1 MSGGGVERNIERMNA
16 ALSRSAAYVLT
27 LVLPGWVLSQAC
39 SSSDEGASP
48 SGPGTGGAINGGSGG
63 TFTTGGTPSGGTK
76 AAGGSSGGTPASG
89 GMAAGGRAAG
99 NGGAGGST
107 AGGGSAG
114 TPTAGA
120 GAGGGGAAGGNAG
133 SAGSAGTAGTGGGG
147 GSGGAPE
154 SGPAFVYVS
163 GNGPNISI
171 FSLDVTAGTLTSKG
185 SIAAGSEATYLAI
198 SSDRKYLYAVNETSP
213 SRVVAFSIDA
223 TDGSLTEINGQDTMG
238 NGAPH
243 LAVHPSGK
251 FVVVAHYGSG
261 HVTVLPVRDDGGV
274 GGVVAS
280 SRGPNDG
287 CQKAHQIVFDTSGD
301 HLFVPCLG
309 SNYVMQF
316 TFPSTGMLTLSTP
329 ATAAIEGGPRHMA
342 LHPTAPYAYVLSELN
357 STVTRLAYDRANGL
371 LSAPTSIPS
380 YETTAGSSA
389 HIVIHPS
396 GRFLYASN
404 RTENSIGLFALDGTT
419 GAVSPVA
426 FEKSM
431 ISTPRDFAVDP
442 SGQLLISANQGGQGD
457 LLVFRIASADGK
469 LTRLTSVAAG
479 NRPSFVGITTLP

>member
-1 MSGGGVERNIERMNA
+1 MNV

-27 LVLPGWVLSQAC
+27 LVLPVWALGQGC
-39 SSSDEGASP
+39 SSSDDGPRNP
-48 SGPGTGGAINGGSGG
+48 SGPGTGGAASSGSGG
-63 TFTTGGTPSGGTK
+63 AANTGGITSGGTK
-76 AAGGSSGGTPASG
+76 AAGGNSGGTPASG
-89 GMAAGGRAAG
+89 GASGGRAG
-99 NGGAGGST
+99 GTGGSGGASGGNP
-107 AGGGSAG
+107 AAGGSAG
-114 TPTAGA
+114 TPMAGA
-120 GAGGGGAAGGNAG
+120 GNGGNAG
-133 SAGSAGTAGTGGGG
+133 GNGGSAGSSGTAGTGGSGG
-147 GSGGAPE
+147 GGAPA

-163 GNGPNISI
+163 GNGPNISM
-171 FSLDVTAGTLTSKG
+171 FSLDVATGTLTSKG

-198 SSDRKYLYAVNETSP
+198 SADRKYLYAVNETSP

-223 TDGSLTEINGQDTMG
+223 DGSLTEINAQDTAG

-251 FVVVAHYGSG
+251 FVVVSHYGSG

-287 CQKAHQIVFDTSGD
+287 CQKAHQIVFDDSGD

-316 TFPSTGMLTLSTP
+316 TFPASGMIALNTP
-329 ATAAIEGGPRHMA
+329 ATAAVEGGPRHMA
-342 LHPTAPYAYVLSELN
+342 LHPTAPFAYVLSELN

-380 YETTAGSSA
+380 YDTTAGSSA
-389 HIVIHPS
+389 HLVIHPS

-404 RTENSIGLFALDGTT
+404 RTENSIGLFALDQTT
-419 GAVSPVA
+419 GAASPVA

-457 LLVFRIASADGK
+457 LLVFRIANADGK
-469 LTRLTSVAAG
+469 LTRLGSMAVG
-479 NRPSFVGITTLP
+479 NRPSFVGIITLP

>member
-1 MSGGGVERNIERMNA
+1 MSN
-16 ALSRSAAYVLT
+16 
-27 LVLPGWVLSQAC
+27 
-39 SSSDEGASP
+39 
-48 SGPGTGGAINGGSGG
+48 GSGG
-63 TFTTGGTPSGGTK
+63 TPNTGGNVSGGTK
-76 AAGGSSGGTPASG
+76 TSGGNSGGTPASG
-89 GMAAGGRAAG
+89 GVTGGRAAG
-99 NGGAGGST
+99 TGGSSGVSGGS

-114 TPTAGA
+114 TP
-120 GAGGGGAAGGNAG
+120 AGG
-133 SAGSAGTAGTGGGG
+133 AGTGGGG
-147 GSGGAPE
+147 ATGGIAGNGGSSGIAGTGGSGGGGAPAT
-154 SGPAFVYVS
+154 GPAFVYVS
-163 GNGPNISI
+163 GNGPNVSI
-171 FSLDVTAGTLTSKG
+171 FSLDVAAGTLTSKG
-185 SIAAGSEATYLAI
+185 SIGAGSEATYLAI

-223 TDGSLTEINGQDTMG
+223 DDGSLTEINGQDTAG

-243 LAVHPSGK
+243 LGVHPSGK

-316 TFPSTGMLTLSTP
+316 TFPSNGMITLGTP
-329 ATAAIEGGPRHMA
+329 PTAAVEGGPRHMA
-342 LHPTAPYAYVLSELN
+342 LHPTAPFAYVLSELN
-357 STVTRLAYDRANGL
+357 STLTRLAYDRASGQ
-371 LSAPTSIPS
+371 LSSPTSIPS
-380 YETTAGSSA
+380 YDTTAGSSA

-404 RTENSIGLFALDGTT
+404 RTENSIGLFSLDGTT
-419 GAVSPVA
+419 GAASPVA

-431 ISTPRDFAVDP
+431 LSTPRDFAVNP
-442 SGQLLISANQGGQGD
+442 SGQLLISANQDGQGD
-457 LLVFRIASADGK
+457 LLVFRIADSDGK
-469 LTRLTSVAAG
+469 LTRLRSVAVG